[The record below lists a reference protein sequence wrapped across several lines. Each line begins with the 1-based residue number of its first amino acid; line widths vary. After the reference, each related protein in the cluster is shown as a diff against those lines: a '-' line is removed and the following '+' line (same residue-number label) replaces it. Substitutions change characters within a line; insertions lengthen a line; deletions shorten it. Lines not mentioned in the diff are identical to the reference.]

1 MYHPNTIPGNV
12 RTPEQVGSSTQQC
25 AVCRHEVN
33 RIYIDNQT
41 GICSECLK
49 PAGMDQESMERR

>member
-1 MYHPNTIPGNV
+1 MYYPNTIPGNV
-12 RTPEQVGSSTQQC
+12 SAPAQGDSVTQQC

-41 GICSECLK
+41 GICSECIK